1 MAIERTFS
9 IIKPDATA
17 RNLTGAINAM
27 IEQAGLRIVAQKRI
41 KMSREQAETFY
52 AVHHERPFFREL
64 VDFMTSGP
72 VVVQVLEGE
81 NAVAAYR
88 DIMGATDPAKAAPG
102 TIRKV
107 HAKSIGEN
115 SVHGSDAPETA
126 VKRNCAVFCR
136 QRNRRLRRRAVT
148 LIAEYFNPVL
158 WRDWFNAG
166 INEFGHTAFW
176 FAVVQIIFIN
186 ALLSGDNAIVIAMA
200 CRGLPQQQRRWGL
213 ILGAGLA
220 VLLRIVFTVVL
231 ASLMM
236 LPYLKLVGGAALLY
250 ISAKLLV
257 PEGSDKSE
265 VEAAA
270 HLWRAVL
277 LVVIAD
283 IVMSFDNVVAIAA
296 AARGDFFL
304 LAIGLAISI
313 PFLVVGAALVAV
325 LLDRFPILIW
335 AGAALLGWIG
345 GQTMATDPRILR
357 AFRRARRD
365 CGATGRIRGV
375 RFRCRAGNRGWR
387 IMACGGGNRMRAGDP
402 TKQTHGPDRTL
413 HR

>member
-1 MAIERTFS
+1 
-9 IIKPDATA
+9 
-17 RNLTGAINAM
+17 
-27 IEQAGLRIVAQKRI
+27 
-41 KMSREQAETFY
+41 
-52 AVHHERPFFREL
+52 
-64 VDFMTSGP
+64 
-72 VVVQVLEGE
+72 
-81 NAVAAYR
+81 
-88 DIMGATDPAKAAPG
+88 
-102 TIRKV
+102 
-107 HAKSIGEN
+107 
-115 SVHGSDAPETA
+115 
-126 VKRNCAVFCR
+126 
-136 QRNRRLRRRAVT
+136 VT

-158 WRDWFNAG
+158 WRDWFNGG

-250 ISAKLLV
+250 ISAKLLA
-257 PEGSDKSE
+257 PEGPDKSE

-313 PFLVVGAALVAV
+313 PFLVVGAALVAM

-345 GQTMATDPRILR
+345 GQTMATDPLFAALGGTVARQVEFAASVSGAALAIAAGGLWQR
-357 AFRRARRD
+357 WQQSHARSGPPSTVALLIAKFFQMWPKRR
-365 CGATGRIRGV
+365 
-375 RFRCRAGNRGWR
+375 
-387 IMACGGGNRMRAGDP
+387 
-402 TKQTHGPDRTL
+402 
-413 HR
+413 